1 MIDDG
6 DKGGRS
12 WIWLDFG
19 QVGVARLDGVSEEHD
34 IKVNICVKDL
44 NK

>member
-1 MIDDG
+1 MIDGG

-12 WIWLDFG
+12 WVWLDFG
-19 QVGVARLDGVSEEHD
+19 QVGVARLDGVSEDHD

-44 NK
+44 